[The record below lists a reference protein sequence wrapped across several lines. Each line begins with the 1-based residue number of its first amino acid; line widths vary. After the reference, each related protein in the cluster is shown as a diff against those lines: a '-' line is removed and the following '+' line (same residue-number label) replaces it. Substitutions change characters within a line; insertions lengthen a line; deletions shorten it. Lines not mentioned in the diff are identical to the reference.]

1 MLAKPLLKL
10 HCVKEQYCEYP
21 VAIKVAMDDGTV
33 QTYELRNR
41 TEYQFNH
48 VMNCLKTMKVGY
60 QYSGKHEKNRG
71 RK

>member
-1 MLAKPLLKL
+1 MAKPLLKL
-10 HCVKEQYCEYP
+10 HCVKEPYCDYP

-48 VMNCLKTMKVGY
+48 VMNCLKTMTVGY
-60 QYSGKHEKNRG
+60 QYGRHEKKNRG